1 MSQMPRWYVMHTW
14 FEPERVRERDTLD
27 EMVKEYNANGELE
40 DGDFANHHH
49 RHCSGWW
56 WD

>member
-1 MSQMPRWYVMHTW
+1 MGHVPRWYIDHTW
-14 FEPERVRERDTLD
+14 FNPERVRTRDDLG
-27 EMVKEYNANGELE
+27 EMAKEYNANGELE
-40 DGDFANHHH
+40 DGDFANHQH